1 MLKNTF
7 ILSVIA
13 LAVAAVPQ
21 DAAASIFTNISDL
34 EDSVGFGATSPFD
47 GVGLFTGDDANGGS
61 FIAGSGVFIG
71 NGLDGQNAYILTAG
85 HVLFDEPNLPWE
97 SLQFNPSADVGS
109 NLMSFLDVEE
119 VFPFPGFTGSEAGG
133 GTGNDIALVRL
144 TDPITDIA
152 AATLFSG
159 PDNSLI
165 GAEFITAGYGNPG
178 LFGNVGPFDGIRR
191 GGRNTIDSFGAS
203 FGISTVEEQFLVA
216 DFDLASSQNPLPLE
230 WLGSQNDSGSAW
242 FVNVNGEYQIAGI
255 TNGALD
261 SGGATFGIRTA
272 LYNDFINETIQANSV
287 PEPGAMGLLT
297 LRLMGIAM
305 RRRKGESHA

>member
-1 MLKNTF
+1 MFKNAF

-13 LAVAAVPQ
+13 LALSAVNLQ
-21 DAAASIFTNISDL
+21 NADASIFTSLSDL
-34 EDSVGFGATSPFD
+34 NASEVFGATSPFD
-47 GVGLFTGDDANGGS
+47 GVGLLVGTDANGDS
-61 FIAGSGVFIG
+61 FVAGSGVLIDA
-71 NGLDGQNAYILTAG
+71 NYVLTAG
-85 HVLFDEPNLPWE
+85 HVLFDEPNLQWE
-97 SLQFNPSADVGS
+97 SLRFFNNPDVLGGDL
-109 NLMSFLDVEE
+109 NDFIEIDLTV
-119 VFPFPGFTGSEAGG
+119 PFPGFTGSEAGG
-133 GTGNDIALVRL
+133 GTGNDIGLARL
-144 TDPITDIA
+144 SSPLNNVA
-152 AATLFSG
+152 VATLFDG
-159 PDNSLI
+159 PDNGLI

-178 LFGNVGPFDGIRR
+178 VFGNVGPFDGIRR

-297 LRLMGIAM
+297 LGLMGIAM